1 MVRRRRGEPVWP
13 FFAVLSALLFGV
25 GAVVAVTGTLVTGSG
40 EMGAGGTAFPDP
52 PPEDGPLAGGAAGI
66 PPGAPE
72 TPPPVPSPDDRVR
85 VEVLNGG
92 GVPGMAGAATDILRR
107 QGFDVVYFGNEPSF
121 GRDTSLVLAR
131 TPLEEAAE
139 AVSEGLGI
147 GAFGTEADSTRLVD
161 VTVLLGADWGPPSP
175 LRPDSTGVGVVEG
188 SGDGTAPER
197 PWRWENI
204 LRLIRGLR

>member
-25 GAVVAVTGTLVTGSG
+25 GAVVAVTGTLGTGSG
-40 EMGAGGTAFPDP
+40 GIVAGGTAFPDP
-52 PPEDGPLAGGAAGI
+52 TPEDGPLAGGAAGI
-66 PPGAPE
+66 PPGTPE
-72 TPPPVPSPDDRVR
+72 ARPPVPSPDDRVR

-92 GVPGMAGAATDILRR
+92 GVPGMAGAATDVLRW

-131 TPLEEAAE
+131 TPLEGAAE

-147 GAFGTEADSTRLVD
+147 GAFGAEADSTRLVD
-161 VTVLLGADWGPPSP
+161 VTVFLGTDWVPPSL
-175 LRPDSTGVGVVEG
+175 LRPGQHGG
-188 SGDGTAPER
+188 GG
-197 PWRWENI
+197 
-204 LRLIRGLR
+204 G

>member
-25 GAVVAVTGTLVTGSG
+25 GAVVAVTGTLGTGSG
-40 EMGAGGTAFPDP
+40 EMVGGGAAFPDP
-52 PPEDGPLAGGAAGI
+52 PTEDGPLAGGAAGV
-66 PPGAPE
+66 PPGTRE
-72 TPPPVPSPDDRVR
+72 RPPPVPSPDDRVR

-92 GVPGMAGAATDILRR
+92 GVPGMAGVATDILRR

-131 TPLEEAAE
+131 TPLGGAAE

-147 GAFGTEADSTRLVD
+147 GSFGAEADSTRLVD
-161 VTVLLGADWGPPSP
+161 VTVLLGTDWEPPSA
-175 LRPDSTGVGVVEG
+175 LRPDSIGAGTAGG
-188 SGDGTAPER
+188 SGEGTPPER
-197 PWRWENI
+197 RWRWEDI
-204 LRLIRGLR
+204 LRLVPGFR

>member
-13 FFAVLSALLFGV
+13 FVAVFSALLFGV
-25 GAVVAVTGTLVTGSG
+25 GAVVAVSGTLGTGSG
-40 EMGAGGTAFPDP
+40 GMAADVADP
-52 PPEDGPLAGGAAGI
+52 PAEDGPLAGGAAGV

-92 GVPGMAGAATDILRR
+92 GLPGMAGAATDILRR

-121 GRDTSLVLAR
+121 GRESSLVLAR
-131 TPLEEAAE
+131 TPLEGAAE

-147 GAFGTEADSTRLVD
+147 GAFGAEADSTRLVD
-161 VTVLLGADWGPPSP
+161 VTVFLGTDWGPPSTLP
-175 LRPDSTGVGVVEG
+175 PGSTGAGMGEG
-188 SGDGTAPER
+188 IGEATAPER
-197 PWRWENI
+197 PSRWENI
-204 LRLIRGLR
+204 LRLMRGLR